1 MRQAPPGATRT
12 KDIMADTET
21 IHCERGGTGGPM
33 LVLLH
38 GLGANGAVWDGFRP
52 LLAQRWRGRWLI
64 PDFRGHGRSFQRPHY
79 GIGIHAA
86 DVADLLQQDEE
97 VTVIGHSMGGVVGI
111 ALATGMFGVRVRRVV
126 ALSVKTEWS
135 EDDLSRAQAVAAAP
149 PRMFASKEEAIE
161 RYLRVAGLKGIVA
174 PNSATAESGIS
185 ERQGQ
190 FRLAAD
196 PLTNALGTPDFARLA
211 RAVNVPLHLLCGER
225 DNITSAESMRR
236 LHAEVRELP
245 GLGHN
250 LHVEAPH
257 ALWQAIEADIQG

>member
-1 MRQAPPGATRT
+1 
-12 KDIMADTET
+12 MADTET
-21 IHCERGGTGGPM
+21 IHCERGGTSGPM

-38 GLGANGAVWDGFRP
+38 GLGANGAVWDGLEP
-52 LLAQRWRGRWLI
+52 LLARHWRGRWLI
-64 PDFRGHGRSFQRPHY
+64 PDFRGHGRSFHRAPY

-86 DVADLLQQDEE
+86 DVAALVEQDEE
-97 VTVIGHSMGGVVGI
+97 MTIIGHSMGGIVGI

-126 ALSVKTEWS
+126 AFGVKVDWS
-135 EDDLSRAQAVAAAP
+135 DDDVNRAQAVSRTP
-149 PRMFASKEEAIE
+149 PRLFATKEEAIE

-174 PNSATAESGIS
+174 PGSAVAESGVC

-211 RAVNVPLHLLCGER
+211 HAASAPLHLLCGEQ
-225 DNITSAESMRR
+225 DKIGLPEGMRR
-236 LHAEVRELP
+236 LGANVTVLP

-250 LHVEAPH
+250 LHVEAPQ
-257 ALWQAIEADIQG
+257 ALWQAIEADVNG